1 MTDLRRRILEELQ
14 RRNFSET
21 TIKTYLRVIEDF
33 AQYFGKRPD
42 RGSTKYICCKSGSSQ
57 SRRFG
62 CTLPPCDSSTLR
74 HCDVRVP
81 AWKSILESFR
91 TLLKRC
97 GFKRAGVHILQH
109 TFGAHLAQKGVE
121 MSVIRDL
128 LGHHRATHCC

>member
-62 CTLPPCDSSTLR
+62 CTLPPCYSSTLR
-74 HCDVRVP
+74 HCDVGTCLEIHPGVISHAAEAMRIQASGSTYP
-81 AWKSILESFR
+81 ATYIRRPPGTEG
-91 TLLKRC
+91 C
-97 GFKRAGVHILQH
+97 GNVRH
-109 TFGAHLAQKGVE
+109 
-121 MSVIRDL
+121 S
-128 LGHHRATHCC
+128 